1 MKNRNET
8 KATALLSLSS
18 PCASGMRRFFQVTC
32 GLLGPPRSVSRLSYP
47 EADEQRA
54 WAWVGRAEASQRRQ
68 ERNSRD
74 EGASSSNTE
83 LCSCRRP
90 CLPPPPAP
98 SPVVLSAR
106 APPPP
111 WVKWGPNSPITC
123 SPQPRLQRSL
133 QGTRPGPNCRLCP
146 GLVGGGGP
154 RHQGDQGGP
163 GPPFALSHLCPC
175 FGLCLMQTL
184 NLSHLGN
191 LLLKMYLR
199 ERGRRR
205 ESDPS
210 TEKGRWAGREHGACR
225 REPDPT
231 RSPGMACAHRGS
243 T

>member
-8 KATALLSLSS
+8 KATAVLSLSS
-18 PCASGMRRFFQVTC
+18 PRASGMKRFFQVTR
-32 GLLGPPRSVSRLSYP
+32 GLMRPPRSVSRLSYP

-54 WAWVGRAEASQRRQ
+54 WAWVGWAEASQCRQ

-74 EGASSSNTE
+74 AGASSSNTE

-98 SPVVLSAR
+98 SPVVLSAC

-123 SPQPRLQRSL
+123 SPQPPLQRSL

-154 RHQGDQGGP
+154 RHQGVQGGP

-191 LLLKMYLR
+191 LLLKIVPERKR
-199 ERGRRR
+199 EKERVR
-205 ESDPS
+205 PS
-210 TEKGRWAGREHGACR
+210 TEEGRWGGREHGACR

-231 RSPGMACAHRGS
+231 RSPGMACVH
-243 T
+243 

>member
-18 PCASGMRRFFQVTC
+18 PRASGMRWFFQVTC
-32 GLLGPPRSVSRLSYP
+32 GLMRPPRSVSRLSYP

-74 EGASSSNTE
+74 AGASSSSTE

-111 WVKWGPNSPITC
+111 WVKWGPNSRITC
-123 SPQPRLQRSL
+123 SPQPPLQRTAGHKARSKL
-133 QGTRPGPNCRLCP
+133 QALPWPGGRRGPQASR
-146 GLVGGGGP
+146 GP
-154 RHQGDQGGP
+154 RWSRASLRP
-163 GPPFALSHLCPC
+163 VPPLSL
-175 FGLCLMQTL
+175 FWSLL
-184 NLSHLGN
+184 NANPQL
-191 LLLKMYLR
+191 
-199 ERGRRR
+199 E
-205 ESDPS
+205 
-210 TEKGRWAGREHGACR
+210 
-225 REPDPT
+225 
-231 RSPGMACAHRGS
+231 SPGELAAKDC